1 MPADMLLLR
10 MRTCTAS
17 KQLSIQM
24 RRMMSASRA
33 SLCCAHVMCMGG
45 REILR
50 TLLVLLWRRRASL
63 RTTLLACP
71 GVLLSVDATH
81 AHTKHACFQHFL
93 AKPRL
98 DLRPHIRS
106 HRYSSSHPAVVTFFG
121 ADFFPDRSSIII
133 ATEFMDFY
141 SVKDVLAQCGELG
154 TLFVCAPMP
163 ALPSYPTCRS

>member
-106 HRYSSSHPAVVTFFG
+106 QQVLVITSSRCYIFWRR
-121 ADFFPDRSSIII
+121 FFPRPLLNHYRYRVHG
-133 ATEFMDFY
+133 F
-141 SVKDVLAQCGELG
+141 LLCQGRLG
-154 TLFVCAPMP
+154 AV
-163 ALPSYPTCRS
+163 R